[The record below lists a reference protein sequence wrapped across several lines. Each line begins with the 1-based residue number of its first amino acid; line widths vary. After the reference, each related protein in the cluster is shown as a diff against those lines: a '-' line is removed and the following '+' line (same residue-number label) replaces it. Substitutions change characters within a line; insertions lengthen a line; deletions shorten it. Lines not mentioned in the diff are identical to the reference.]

1 MDELLL
7 DIPLLVHDASLDIDD
22 CWNRIGV
29 RGDHSCPRLKE
40 HVHCHNCEVYA
51 ETAKRILD
59 HHALQHLA
67 QEGRGHAAESETD
80 AGESIIIFR
89 LGDEWLGLPLAVLV
103 EVVPRQAIHTLPHRR
118 SAALLGVSNV
128 RGALIA
134 CLSLVDV
141 LGLEAVTVTAER
153 AIPRML
159 IIGNAAEGHVVCPV
173 DEVDGIYA
181 IPGNLLGAKGSGKYT
196 RAIFQWRER
205 SVRLLNDGLL
215 LQTIARNLT

>member
-1 MDELLL
+1 MDELQN
-7 DIPLLVHDASLDIDD
+7 IPLLSESALVIDD

-40 HVHCHNCEVYA
+40 HVHCHNCEIYA

-59 HHALQHLA
+59 HHELQHLTPKDGQHIA
-67 QEGRGHAAESETD
+67 QAQAPTVVS
-80 AGESIIIFR
+80 ESIIIFR
-89 LGDEWLGLPLAVLV
+89 LGDEWLGLPLSVLV
-103 EVVPRQAIHTLPHRR
+103 EVVPRQAIHSLPHRR

-173 DEVDGIYA
+173 DEVDGIYSV
-181 IPGNLLGAKGSGKYT
+181 PGSLLGASGSGKYT
-196 RAIFQWRER
+196 RAIFQWQER